1 MEKRF
6 PPTQKKL
13 KKARAQ
19 GDIAKSREIS
29 GGSALV
35 VGACYL
41 GAVYFGYQALEQF
54 FIQAFHGLGDFHID
68 SMLVY
73 AWYGLRSLLLAV
85 VPFFLVVFFTV
96 FLVEVLQVGMVI
108 SFEPL
113 KFKFERLNVFNGLK
127 RLLGFE
133 REATLPFWYEGAK
146 SVVYL
151 LGLSAIFFF
160 SGFFFFGRM
169 SIGDVLS
176 ADFFAVEEVLDAL
189 YWTTVRAVGP
199 GLLFILVVSGVD
211 YLYQRAR
218 RMKRLSMDA
227 TELRKEFREDE
238 GAPEMRGLRKNL
250 HQELLLQEIV
260 SGVRKGRVI
269 VVNKESIRL

>member
-6 PPTQKKL
+6 PPTQRKL
-13 KKARAQ
+13 RKARAQ
-19 GDIAKSREIS
+19 GDTAKSREIS

-35 VGACYL
+35 IGACYL
-41 GAVYFGYQALEQF
+41 GTVCFGYQALEQF

-85 VPFFLVVFFTV
+85 VPFFLLVFFTV
-96 FLVEVLQVGMVI
+96 VLVEVLQVGLVV

-113 KFKFERLNVFNGLK
+113 MFKIERLNMFNGLK

-133 REATLPFWYEGAK
+133 REAATLPFWYEGAK
-146 SVVYL
+146 LVVYL
-151 LGLSAIFFF
+151 IGLSAIFFI
-160 SGFFFFGRM
+160 SGWM
-169 SIGDVLS
+169 SFVEVLS
-176 ADFFAVEEVLDAL
+176 ADFVAVEEVLDAL

-199 GLLFILVVSGVD
+199 GLLFILAVSGTD
-211 YLYQRAR
+211 YLYQRTR

-250 HQELLLQEIV
+250 HQEMLLQEIV

-269 VVNKESIRL
+269 VVNKESIRS